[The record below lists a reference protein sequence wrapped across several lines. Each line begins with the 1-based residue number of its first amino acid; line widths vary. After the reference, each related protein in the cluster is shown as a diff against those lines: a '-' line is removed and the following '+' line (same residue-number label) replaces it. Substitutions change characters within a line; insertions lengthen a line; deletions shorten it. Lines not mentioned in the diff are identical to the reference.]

1 MLENSY
7 DVVVCNPL
15 RPLDCRW
22 KLALQV
28 VRGEA
33 SLPGDCEDK
42 AIHLAVE
49 YLRAV
54 DESASVPNTDQP
66 SALKPELAAVQQA
79 HELYATAGP
88 QAWIV
93 EARILARQTPDE
105 IGPLVSL
112 SARVVELFEAL
123 FFGVKERL
131 SATVVMN
138 KLAVGMTSA
147 AWFEG
152 CDLRTVLK
160 SFGYC
165 GGSVVLDVAIPA
177 LLPSARTWCRNLA
190 PVDDAL
196 AAKVR
201 RLAGSMLMP
210 IRNEKDALKMMRLQV
225 QLMETTQ
232 LVDAVEEVSLGA
244 IFEEIVRTKVAEMPP
259 NSFKPQP
266 ETDAESPE
274 QDNAEASAAIGKV
287 AECEVA

>member
-112 SARVVELFEAL
+112 SAHVVEMYEAL
-123 FFGVKERL
+123 FFSVKERL
-131 SATVVMN
+131 SATVVMC
-138 KLAVGMTSA
+138 KLAVGMGSA
-147 AWFEG
+147 TWFAG
-152 CDLRTVLK
+152 RDLRTVLK
-160 SFGYC
+160 SFGY
-165 GGSVVLDVAIPA
+165 GGGPLVLDVAIPA
-177 LLPSARTWCRNLA
+177 
-190 PVDDAL
+190 
-196 AAKVR
+196 
-201 RLAGSMLMP
+201 
-210 IRNEKDALKMMRLQV
+210 
-225 QLMETTQ
+225 
-232 LVDAVEEVSLGA
+232 SLGNTSTLP
-244 IFEEIVRTKVAEMPP
+244 RNRKPL
-259 NSFKPQP
+259 NSETP
-266 ETDAESPE
+266 EP
-274 QDNAEASAAIGKV
+274 
-287 AECEVA
+287 